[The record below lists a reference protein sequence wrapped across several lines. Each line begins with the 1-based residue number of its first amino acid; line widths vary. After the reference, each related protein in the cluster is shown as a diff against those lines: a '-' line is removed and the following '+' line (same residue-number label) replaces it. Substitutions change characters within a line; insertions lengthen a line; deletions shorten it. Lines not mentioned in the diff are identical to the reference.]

1 MEDVVHSFVCELESW
16 RLLIANAN
24 QKVTFRFAFENETR
38 QLSQHRNVRLLF
50 TIKLSKIRKEQF
62 MLNISIVQIIV
73 ILAIVVASIVL
84 GRWLGRKTEFRG
96 KGRQPTGSLPYP
108 ESNPKLK
115 ESVNVSP
122 RKVKFFTSAKDRDT
136 TIFMLLCFATV
147 WLLAWWFAEH
157 IDVATV
163 SLVLGS
169 LITVIITMG
178 TALYPEGNSDTH
190 NGDSN
195 GNRETPPSTDR

>member
-1 MEDVVHSFVCELESW
+1 M
-16 RLLIANAN
+16 I
-24 QKVTFRFAFENETR
+24 
-38 QLSQHRNVRLLF
+38 
-50 TIKLSKIRKEQF
+50 
-62 MLNISIVQIIV
+62 NISIVQIIV

-115 ESVNVSP
+115 EPVTVSP
-122 RKVKFFTSAKDRDT
+122 RKVKFFSSAKDRDT
-136 TIFMLLCFATV
+136 TIFMFLCFTTV
-147 WLLAWWFAEH
+147 WLLAWWFSEH

-178 TALYPEGNSDTH
+178 TALYPEGTND

-195 GNRETPPSTDR
+195 GREAPPGTDN

>member
-1 MEDVVHSFVCELESW
+1 
-16 RLLIANAN
+16 
-24 QKVTFRFAFENETR
+24 
-38 QLSQHRNVRLLF
+38 
-50 TIKLSKIRKEQF
+50 
-62 MLNISIVQIIV
+62 MLNISIVQITV
-73 ILAIVVASIVL
+73 IGVITAASILV

-115 ESVNVSP
+115 EPGGVSP
-122 RKVKFFTSAKDRDT
+122 RKVKFFSSAKDRDT

-147 WLLAWWFAEH
+147 WLLAWWFSEH

-178 TALYPEGNSDTH
+178 TALYPEGNSDTN
-190 NGDSN
+190 NGDSH
-195 GNRETPPSTDR
+195 GNREAPPGTDH

>member
-1 MEDVVHSFVCELESW
+1 M
-16 RLLIANAN
+16 I
-24 QKVTFRFAFENETR
+24 
-38 QLSQHRNVRLLF
+38 
-50 TIKLSKIRKEQF
+50 
-62 MLNISIVQIIV
+62 NISIVQIIV
-73 ILAIVVASIVL
+73 ILAIVGVSSIVL
-84 GRWLGRKTEFRG
+84 GRWLGRK
-96 KGRQPTGSLPYP
+96 
-108 ESNPKLK
+108 SNPKLK

-178 TALYPEGNSDTH
+178 TALYPEGNATEH
-190 NGDSN
+190 GDSN
-195 GNRETPPSTDR
+195 GKAPPSTDN

>member
-1 MEDVVHSFVCELESW
+1 
-16 RLLIANAN
+16 
-24 QKVTFRFAFENETR
+24 
-38 QLSQHRNVRLLF
+38 
-50 TIKLSKIRKEQF
+50 
-62 MLNISIVQIIV
+62 MLNISIVQITV

-96 KGRQPTGSLPYP
+96 KGRKPTGSLPDP

-122 RKVKFFTSAKDRDT
+122 RKVKFFSSAKDRDT

-178 TALYPEGNSDTH
+178 TALYPEGNSDIN

-195 GNRETPPSTDR
+195 GREAPPSTDN

>member
-1 MEDVVHSFVCELESW
+1 M
-16 RLLIANAN
+16 I
-24 QKVTFRFAFENETR
+24 
-38 QLSQHRNVRLLF
+38 
-50 TIKLSKIRKEQF
+50 
-62 MLNISIVQIIV
+62 NISIVQIIV

-178 TALYPEGNSDTH
+178 TALYPEGNSD

-195 GNRETPPSTDR
+195 GTETPPRTDP

>member
-1 MEDVVHSFVCELESW
+1 MINISFV
-16 RLLIANAN
+16 
-24 QKVTFRFAFENETR
+24 Q
-38 QLSQHRNVRLLF
+38 
-50 TIKLSKIRKEQF
+50 
-62 MLNISIVQIIV
+62 IVV
-73 ILAIVVASIVL
+73 ILGIVLFSILL
-84 GRWLGRKTEFRG
+84 GRWLGRK
-96 KGRQPTGSLPYP
+96 
-108 ESNPKLK
+108 SNPKAK
-115 ESVNVSP
+115 EVDTHFP
-122 RKVKFFTSAKDRDT
+122 RKVKFFSSAKDRDT

-178 TALYPEGNSDTH
+178 TALYPEGTND

-195 GNRETPPSTDR
+195 GREAPPGTDN

>member
-1 MEDVVHSFVCELESW
+1 
-16 RLLIANAN
+16 
-24 QKVTFRFAFENETR
+24 
-38 QLSQHRNVRLLF
+38 
-50 TIKLSKIRKEQF
+50 

-115 ESVNVSP
+115 ESVTVSP
-122 RKVKFFTSAKDRDT
+122 QQVKFFSSAKDRDT
-136 TIFMLLCFATV
+136 TIFMLLCFLTV
-147 WLLAWWFAEH
+147 WLLAWWFSEH

-178 TALYPEGNSDTH
+178 TALYPEGNSDTN

-195 GNRETPPSTDR
+195 GKTPPGADH

>member
-1 MEDVVHSFVCELESW
+1 
-16 RLLIANAN
+16 
-24 QKVTFRFAFENETR
+24 
-38 QLSQHRNVRLLF
+38 
-50 TIKLSKIRKEQF
+50 
-62 MLNISIVQIIV
+62 MLNISIVQITV
-73 ILAIVVASIVL
+73 IGVIAAASVL
-84 GRWLGRKTEFRG
+84 VGKWLGRK
-96 KGRQPTGSLPYP
+96 
-108 ESNPKLK
+108 SNPKLK
-115 ESVNVSP
+115 ETAGVSP

-178 TALYPEGNSDTH
+178 TALYPEGNND

-195 GNRETPPSTDR
+195 GTETPPSPDN

>member
-1 MEDVVHSFVCELESW
+1 
-16 RLLIANAN
+16 
-24 QKVTFRFAFENETR
+24 
-38 QLSQHRNVRLLF
+38 
-50 TIKLSKIRKEQF
+50 

-108 ESNPKLK
+108 ESDPKLK

-122 RKVKFFTSAKDRDT
+122 RKVKFFSSAKDRDT

-178 TALYPEGNSDTH
+178 TALYPEGNSDIN

-195 GNRETPPSTDR
+195 GTEAPPRPDN

>member
-1 MEDVVHSFVCELESW
+1 
-16 RLLIANAN
+16 
-24 QKVTFRFAFENETR
+24 
-38 QLSQHRNVRLLF
+38 
-50 TIKLSKIRKEQF
+50 

-73 ILAIVVASIVL
+73 IGVIAAASVL
-84 GRWLGRKTEFRG
+84 VGKWLGRK
-96 KGRQPTGSLPYP
+96 
-108 ESNPKLK
+108 SNPKLK

-122 RKVKFFTSAKDRDT
+122 RKVKFFSSAKDRDT

-178 TALYPEGNSDTH
+178 TALYPEGNND

-195 GNRETPPSTDR
+195 GTETPPSPDN

>member
-1 MEDVVHSFVCELESW
+1 
-16 RLLIANAN
+16 
-24 QKVTFRFAFENETR
+24 
-38 QLSQHRNVRLLF
+38 
-50 TIKLSKIRKEQF
+50 
-62 MLNISIVQIIV
+62 MLNISIVQITV
-73 ILAIVVASIVL
+73 IGVITAASILV
-84 GRWLGRKTEFRG
+84 GRWLGRK
-96 KGRQPTGSLPYP
+96 
-108 ESNPKLK
+108 SNPKLK
-115 ESVNVSP
+115 ESAGVSP

-178 TALYPEGNSDTH
+178 TALYPEGNND

-195 GNRETPPSTDR
+195 GTEAPPGTDN

>member
-1 MEDVVHSFVCELESW
+1 
-16 RLLIANAN
+16 
-24 QKVTFRFAFENETR
+24 
-38 QLSQHRNVRLLF
+38 
-50 TIKLSKIRKEQF
+50 
-62 MLNISIVQIIV
+62 MLNISIVQITV
-73 ILAIVVASIVL
+73 IGVIAAASVL
-84 GRWLGRKTEFRG
+84 VGKWLGRK
-96 KGRQPTGSLPYP
+96 
-108 ESNPKLK
+108 SNPKLK

-122 RKVKFFTSAKDRDT
+122 RKVKFFISAKDRDT

-147 WLLAWWFAEH
+147 WLLAWWFEEH

-178 TALYPEGNSDTH
+178 TALYPEGNSDIN

-195 GNRETPPSTDR
+195 GTEAPPSPDN

>member
-1 MEDVVHSFVCELESW
+1 
-16 RLLIANAN
+16 
-24 QKVTFRFAFENETR
+24 
-38 QLSQHRNVRLLF
+38 
-50 TIKLSKIRKEQF
+50 

-73 ILAIVVASIVL
+73 IGVIAAASILV
-84 GRWLGRKTEFRG
+84 GKWLGRK
-96 KGRQPTGSLPYP
+96 
-108 ESNPKLK
+108 SNPKLK

-122 RKVKFFTSAKDRDT
+122 RKVKFFSSAKDRDT

-147 WLLAWWFAEH
+147 WLLAWRFEEH

-178 TALYPEGNSDTH
+178 TALYPEGNSDTN
-190 NGDSN
+190 NGDSH
-195 GNRETPPSTDR
+195 GNREAPPSPDN

>member
-1 MEDVVHSFVCELESW
+1 
-16 RLLIANAN
+16 
-24 QKVTFRFAFENETR
+24 
-38 QLSQHRNVRLLF
+38 
-50 TIKLSKIRKEQF
+50 
-62 MLNISIVQIIV
+62 MLNISIVQITV
-73 ILAIVVASIVL
+73 IGVIAAASVL
-84 GRWLGRKTEFRG
+84 VGKWLGRK
-96 KGRQPTGSLPYP
+96 
-108 ESNPKLK
+108 SNPKIK
-115 ESVNVSP
+115 EPGGVSA

-178 TALYPEGNSDTH
+178 TALYPEGNSD

-195 GNRETPPSTDR
+195 GNRETPPRTDH

>member
-1 MEDVVHSFVCELESW
+1 
-16 RLLIANAN
+16 
-24 QKVTFRFAFENETR
+24 
-38 QLSQHRNVRLLF
+38 
-50 TIKLSKIRKEQF
+50 

-73 ILAIVVASIVL
+73 IGVIAAASVL
-84 GRWLGRKTEFRG
+84 VGKWLGRK
-96 KGRQPTGSLPYP
+96 
-108 ESNPKLK
+108 SNPKLK
-115 ESVNVSP
+115 EPAGVSP

-178 TALYPEGNSDTH
+178 TALYPEGNSDTN

-195 GNRETPPSTDR
+195 GNREAPPGTDP